1 MEATPHSNTTAHNNA
16 INLTSF
22 PLALQ
27 RRRLLRRSASSLETE
42 GEKFMARIVLAVL
55 LLLCLDASYAQESR
69 RCSKV
74 KSNETTCWGWIQGHT
89 PEDGGTVKEIRGK
102 VVAPNEEAVPDA
114 LIELYDNPDLDFD
127 QRKRVAA
134 CRVGA
139 NGEFRFK
146 GLRPGKYEL
155 RGSYCGGAGF
165 DAGHTIIT
173 FAPKDK
179 GASKTEILVKLN
191 LSQ

>member
-1 MEATPHSNTTAHNNA
+1 
-16 INLTSF
+16 
-22 PLALQ
+22 
-27 RRRLLRRSASSLETE
+27 
-42 GEKFMARIVLAVL
+42 MARIIMAVL
-55 LLLCLDASYAQESR
+55 LLLSLDASYAQESR

-74 KSNETTCWGWIQGHT
+74 KDSEKTCWGWIQGHT

-102 VVAPNEEAVPDA
+102 VVAPNEEPVPDA
-114 LIELYDNPDLDFD
+114 LIEVYDNPDLDFE
-127 QRKRVAA
+127 QRKRVAG

-155 RGSYCGGAGF
+155 RGSYCNSPGF
-165 DAGHTIIT
+165 DAGHTIIIY
-173 FAPKDK
+173 APNDK
-179 GASKTEILVKLN
+179 GASKTDIFVKLN